1 MDGPN
6 AQGSFRG
13 AWFGILFPGAFL
25 SALGLLILMS
35 AGASRADP
43 YLIVSK
49 QALWLSVAFCA
60 GAAAAFIDLRLL
72 KRLAVPVAA
81 VSALL
86 LILVIIPQVGKEVN
100 GSRRWLEL
108 GPIVAQPSDLAKFAL
123 IIFLSSYLYDNQRKL
138 KTFAGGLFKPLMIVG
153 LFCGPI
159 ILEPDYGTTFLCGFV
174 GLILI
179 FLAGAKISHIAA
191 VFVPLGAAFCTLI
204 YFNPVRMARIL
215 SFLDVEG
222 TKADGSY
229 QLYQAILA
237 FGSGGVFGTGI
248 GRGRQQLSF
257 LPEAHTDFVFAIVG
271 EELGI
276 FATVSVVAAFA
287 ILFFVTIASLRK
299 APDLFEFSIATGAV
313 MMIILQALFNM
324 CVVTGLMPTK
334 GISLP
339 FISYGGSN
347 LVAMFAF
354 TGLILNCLR
363 RWSRPTQI
371 KIGEL

>member
-1 MDGPN
+1 M
-6 AQGSFRG
+6 
-13 AWFGILFPGAFL
+13 
-25 SALGLLILMS
+25 
-35 AGASRADP
+35 
-43 YLIVSK
+43 
-49 QALWLSVAFCA
+49 
-60 GAAAAFIDLRLL
+60 
-72 KRLAVPVAA
+72 
-81 VSALL
+81 
-86 LILVIIPQVGKEVN
+86 
-100 GSRRWLEL
+100 
-108 GPIVAQPSDLAKFAL
+108 
-123 IIFLSSYLYDNQRKL
+123 
-138 KTFAGGLFKPLMIVG
+138 
-153 LFCGPI
+153 
-159 ILEPDYGTTFLCGFV
+159 
-174 GLILI
+174 I
-179 FLAGAKISHIAA
+179 FLAGAKISQIIA
-191 VFVPLGAAFCTLI
+191 VFAPLGAIFCILI
-204 YFNPVRMARIL
+204 YLNPVRMTRIM

-222 TKADGSY
+222 TKAEGSY
-229 QLYQAILA
+229 QLYQAIVA
-237 FGSGGVFGTGI
+237 FGSGGIFGSGI

-276 FATVSVVAAFA
+276 FTTLSVVLAFA

-299 APDLFEFSIATGAV
+299 APNLFEFSLATGAV

-363 RWSRPTQI
+363 RWSKPTQI

>member
-1 MDGPN
+1 MDERKE
-6 AQGSFRG
+6 QGSFWG
-13 AWFGILFPGAFL
+13 AWVGILFPVLFL

-35 AGASRADP
+35 AGANRADP
-43 YLIVSK
+43 YMFFSK
-49 QALWLSVAFCA
+49 QLMWICIAFGA
-60 GAAAAFIDLRLL
+60 GLAATFIDIDLL
-72 KRLAVPVAA
+72 KKF
-81 VSALL
+81 ALPIAIVTVIL
-86 LILVIIPQVGKEVN
+86 LVLVIVPQIGKEVN
-100 GSRRWLEL
+100 GSRRWLVF
-108 GPIVAQPSDLAKFAL
+108 GPIVAQPSDLAKFSL
-123 IIFLSSYLYDNQRKL
+123 IIFLSSYLYDNQRRIKSF
-138 KTFAGGLFKPLMIVG
+138 KNGLFKPLIIVG
-153 LFCGPI
+153 IFCVPI
-159 ILEPDYGTTFLCGFV
+159 ILEPDYGTTALCGTV

-179 FLAGAKISHIAA
+179 FFAGAKITQIIAVFAPIAA
-191 VFVPLGAAFCTLI
+191 LFCTMI
-204 YFNPVRMARIL
+204 YFNPVRLQRVL

-222 TKADGSY
+222 TKTDGSY

-276 FATVSVVAAFA
+276 IATVSVVGAFS
-287 ILFFVTIASLRK
+287 ILFFTAIASLRK
-299 APDLFEFSIATGAV
+299 APNLFEFSLACGAV

-354 TGLILNCLR
+354 TGLLLNCVR
-363 RWSRPTQI
+363 RWSKPTQI